1 MDPYTS
7 ERLLLERH
15 EAIVRTAE
23 LRARL
28 LPAGDRSPGI
38 NTWVAAR
45 LRVLADRLD
54 RPGVQEKLR
63 PSV

>member
-7 ERLLLERH
+7 ERFLLERH
-15 EAIVRTAE
+15 EAIVREAE

-28 LPAGDRSPGI
+28 LPPGDQSPGI
-38 NTWVAAR
+38 NTWVARR

-54 RPGVQEKLR
+54 GRASFEKAAQ
-63 PSV
+63 